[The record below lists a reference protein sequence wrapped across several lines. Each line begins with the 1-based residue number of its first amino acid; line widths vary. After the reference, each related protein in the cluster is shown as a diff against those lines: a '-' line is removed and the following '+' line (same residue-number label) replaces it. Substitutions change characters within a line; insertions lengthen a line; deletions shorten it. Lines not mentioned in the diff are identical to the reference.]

1 MSILYVITLIILI
14 TLVILVEKSKEK
26 IEIIKTLAITGVL
39 ILAYNCFACYMLNLA
54 NIPITLLNLSI
65 VNLVVSLIILCK
77 IIKDKTIQ
85 RYKVK
90 KRNITIVMLMLL
102 VLVTLIVTYQNFGKL
117 TRIRYVSMDAREHY
131 KAAREFSEN
140 EFLSNKAVEN
150 NTTSKELM
158 PMGYTNAG
166 IIFKIL
172 RPYEGTINLYKAYI
186 LFEAFVFFLTGF
198 MFYAILEEKLET
210 IENKS
215 LALIFGIIYMIG
227 YPLNA
232 WILGFHY
239 LLIGILFVE
248 IIIYLQINKQN
259 VKILT
264 NVIMLFLANFGL
276 IFSYSLFC
284 PFVYLAEFVYFI
296 YKFTKNKDK
305 AKLILYTT
313 IALILPGII
322 GVTYLIVPTIGKVG
336 GYIALDGA
344 LYKNFWSNFILFIPF
359 SLYEIYANIKNKKF
373 TFENL
378 IFVLLIA
385 YMVVLGIGMKT
396 GKCSEYYFSKNYFIL
411 WLMLNILNIKGMVEL
426 GKEKAGKYLT
436 ILYTIVYLAIFTI
449 SICINKTYITNK
461 ASDSLENVME
471 VFTFNSTMMK
481 AQNAAFVTENEINLY
496 SKMEEILNKDWKK
509 YNKNEILF
517 ITNGTQENWIQS
529 LTGYKN
535 ILYENYDFAVQ
546 NLKQNNYK
554 YIVISENRNRFE
566 EIKKYINYDKL
577 ELICSIDDGKIYVRK
592 EE

>member
-1 MSILYVITLIILI
+1 
-14 TLVILVEKSKEK
+14 
-26 IEIIKTLAITGVL
+26 
-39 ILAYNCFACYMLNLA
+39 
-54 NIPITLLNLSI
+54 
-65 VNLVVSLIILCK
+65 
-77 IIKDKTIQ
+77 
-85 RYKVK
+85 
-90 KRNITIVMLMLL
+90 
-102 VLVTLIVTYQNFGKL
+102 
-117 TRIRYVSMDAREHY
+117 
-131 KAAREFSEN
+131 
-140 EFLSNKAVEN
+140 
-150 NTTSKELM
+150 
-158 PMGYTNAG
+158 
-166 IIFKIL
+166 
-172 RPYEGTINLYKAYI
+172 
-186 LFEAFVFFLTGF
+186 
-198 MFYAILEEKLET
+198 
-210 IENKS
+210 
-215 LALIFGIIYMIG
+215 
-227 YPLNA
+227 
-232 WILGFHY
+232 
-239 LLIGILFVE
+239 
-248 IIIYLQINKQN
+248 
-259 VKILT
+259 
-264 NVIMLFLANFGL
+264 
-276 IFSYSLFC
+276 
-284 PFVYLAEFVYFI
+284 
-296 YKFTKNKDK
+296 
-305 AKLILYTT
+305 
-313 IALILPGII
+313 
-322 GVTYLIVPTIGKVG
+322 
-336 GYIALDGA
+336 
-344 LYKNFWSNFILFIPF
+344 
-359 SLYEIYANIKNKKF
+359 
-373 TFENL
+373 
-378 IFVLLIA
+378 
-385 YMVVLGIGMKT
+385 MVVLGIGMKT